1 MSHTQEKKIKKYIEI
16 EDVTNHLRMEQK
28 KKGKFKSH
36 LTNYIEEQTQINI

>member
-1 MSHTQEKKIKKYIEI
+1 MSHTQEKKYIYIEI